1 MVVLTRK
8 IRQKGIS
15 LLETLLVIGIALM
28 VTSIIIGSLNL
39 SLNAHKNRFASEHM
53 MAFSAAMKR
62 YIGVYSGHIANT
74 VTTAQPFLITR
85 NMLVG
90 EGLLPDNFSLRN
102 AYGQAV
108 CGVVTRSDDNS
119 IHAFAISE
127 GGRVLEDHELASIVG
142 LIGGE
147 GGALYAGNAGTVR
160 GSSGSWSIASNQI
173 TATNQLGANCAGEAG
188 AIAAEAG
195 HFAQKVSLNAGLYA
209 DSYLSRNSIDGHD
222 EANRMD
228 TDLDMNNHSIVN
240 VGNLQVT
247 GTLSANEIVAT
258 ERLIGGEYLEIDGLA
273 AGGTACS
280 SKGLVGIDNDGNL
293 LKCTNGIWSS
303 FSSVPT
309 GMISFFNLPSCPTG
323 WVEANGQNNTR
334 DMRGMFARSRDF
346 GRGMDADGDRA
357 VGHYQ
362 GDAIRNI
369 EGRWSPGEHGGRSGK
384 GYTVT
389 GAMRAMVGGDP
400 TEKSG
405 GGPGAKIHFDAS
417 RQVNTASDNRPKNV
431 AMLACQKR

>member
-1 MVVLTRK
+1 MWIFTR
-8 IRQKGIS
+8 RRNQKGIS
-15 LLETLLVIGIALM
+15 LLETLLVIGIAAL
-28 VTSIIIGSLNL
+28 VTAIILGSFNL
-39 SLNAHKNRFASEHM
+39 SLGAKKNRLAAGHM

-62 YIGVYSGHIANT
+62 YIGVYSGRIASA
-74 VTTAQPFLITR
+74 VTETQPFLVTR
-85 NMLVG
+85 DMLVG
-90 EGLLPDNFSLRN
+90 EGLLPENFTLRN
-102 AYGQAV
+102 AYSQTV
-108 CGVVTRSDDNS
+108 CGVVTRFSDNS
-119 IHAFAISE
+119 LHAFAISE
-127 GGRVLEDHELASIVG
+127 GGRVLEDHDLATIVG

-160 GSSGSWSIASNQI
+160 GSSGSWSIVSNQI
-173 TATNQLGANCAGEAG
+173 TAANQLELNCAGEAG
-188 AIAAEAG
+188 TIAAEAG
-195 HFAQKVSLNAGLYA
+195 HFAQKIALNAGLYA
-209 DSYLSRNSIDGHD
+209 DAYLSRNGVDGHE
-222 EANRMD
+222 EANRME
-228 TDLDMNNHSIVN
+228 TDLDMGSHSIVN
-240 VGNLQVT
+240 VGNLQIT

-258 ERLIGGEYLEIDGLA
+258 GRLTGGEYLEIDGLA
-273 AGGTACS
+273 SRGSACS
-280 SKGLVGIDNDGNL
+280 SKGLIGIDNAGDLMMCQDGRWGDL
-293 LKCTNGIWSS
+293 G
-303 FSSVPT
+303 SVPS
-309 GMISFFNLPSCPTG
+309 GMVSFFNLASCPAG

-334 DMRGMFARSRDF
+334 DMRAMFARSRDF

-357 VGHYQ
+357 VGSYQ

-389 GAMRAMVGGDP
+389 GAMRAMAGGDP